1 MRITTKGDYA
11 TRALQD
17 LALRYGSGPIPIDQI
32 AVRQGLPVRYLEQL
46 LLTLRRAGI
55 LQSKRGVNGGYTLA
69 RSPSEITLGAILR
82 AVDGPL
88 EPISCL
94 AEGPGES
101 CDREAVCALRDVW
114 GDVHRAVAAIV
125 DRTTLQDVC
134 DRSRVAAAGP
144 DGHRILPPIQSV
156 A

>member
-17 LALRYGSGPIPIDQI
+17 LAFHYGSGPIPIDQI

-46 LLTLRRAGI
+46 VLTLKRAGI

-69 RSPSEITLGAILR
+69 KPPAEITLGAILR
-82 AVDGPL
+82 AVDGPV

-94 AEGPGES
+94 AEAPREP
-101 CDREAVCALRDVW
+101 CAREAVCALRGVW
-114 GDVHRAVAAIV
+114 SDVHRAVAAIV

-134 DRSRVAAAGP
+134 DRSRAAAAGP
-144 DGHRILPPIQSV
+144 DEHQIFPPTESV

>member
-46 LLTLRRAGI
+46 LLTLKRAGI

-69 RSPSEITLGAILR
+69 RPPAEITLGAILR
-82 AVDGPL
+82 AVDGPV

-94 AEGPGES
+94 AEAP
-101 CDREAVCALRDVW
+101 REPCARETVCALRDVW

-134 DRSRVAAAGP
+134 DRSRAAAAGP
-144 DGHRILPPIQSV
+144 GEHQIFPPTESV

>member
-17 LALRYGSGPIPIDQI
+17 LALHYGSGPIPIDQI

-69 RSPSEITLGAILR
+69 RPPAEITLGAILR

-94 AEGPGES
+94 AEAPREP
-101 CDREAVCALRDVW
+101 CAREAVCAMRGVW
-114 GDVHRAVAAIV
+114 GDVHRAVTAIV

-144 DGHRILPPIQSV
+144 DDHQIPPPTESV

>member
-1 MRITTKGDYA
+1 MKITTKGDYA

-17 LALRYGSGPIPIDQI
+17 LALHYGSRPIPIDQI

-55 LQSKRGVNGGYTLA
+55 LQSKRGVKGGYTLA
-69 RSPSEITLGAILR
+69 KPPAEITLGAILR
-82 AVDGPL
+82 AVDGPV

-94 AEGPGES
+94 AEAP
-101 CDREAVCALRDVW
+101 REPCARETVCALRGVW
-114 GDVHRAVAAIV
+114 SDVHRAVAAIV
-125 DRTTLQDVC
+125 DHTTLQDVC
-134 DRSRVAAAGP
+134 DRSRVATAGP
-144 DGHRILPPIQSV
+144 DDHQILPRIESV

>member
-17 LALRYGSGPIPIDQI
+17 LALHYGSGPIPIDQI

-69 RSPSEITLGAILR
+69 KPPAEITLGAILR
-82 AVDGPL
+82 AVDGPV

-94 AEGPGES
+94 ADAPREP
-101 CDREAVCALRDVW
+101 CAREAVCALRDVW
-114 GDVHRAVAAIV
+114 SDVHRAVAAIV

-144 DGHRILPPIQSV
+144 DDHQILPSTESV

>member
-46 LLTLRRAGI
+46 FLTLRRAGI

-69 RSPSEITLGAILR
+69 RPPAEITLGAILR
-82 AVDGPL
+82 AVDGPV

-94 AEGPGES
+94 ADAPREP
-101 CDREAVCALRDVW
+101 CAREAVCALRCVW
-114 GDVHRAVAAIV
+114 SDVHRAVAAIV
-125 DRTTLQDVC
+125 DHTTLQDVC
-134 DRSRVAAAGP
+134 DRSRVAASGP
-144 DGHRILPPIQSV
+144 DDHQIPPPTESV

>member
-17 LALRYGSGPIPIDQI
+17 LALHYGSGPIPIDQI
-32 AVRQGLPVRYLEQL
+32 ALRQDLPVRYLEQL

-69 RSPSEITLGAILR
+69 KPPAEITLGAILR
-82 AVDGPL
+82 AVDGPV

-94 AEGPGES
+94 ADTP
-101 CDREAVCALRDVW
+101 REPCARETACALRDVW
-114 GDVHRAVAAIV
+114 SDVHRAVAAIV
-125 DRTTLQDVC
+125 DRTTLQDIC

-144 DGHRILPPIQSV
+144 DDHQVLPPTESV